1 MTAVVSVAETVDD
14 GVSFAD
20 ALGVTF
26 DELFAGA
33 GVCSSADPEAFFPEK
48 GCSVREAKAL
58 CNGDGRCLWCDHPH
72 AGVNCCGT
80 RSRRSKQPC
89 ECTAE
94 EYEAR
99 LDACPVRLA
108 CLTYALDTDERF
120 GIWGGMSDRERRRI
134 RQATRSSDP
143 VSPAVAL
150 AVAGDSVPLTDRER
164 SEAAV
169 RLLAQRKPDR
179 DRINNLGLD
188 PEALAALEREARG
201 IAA

>member
-1 MTAVVSVAETVDD
+1 MTAAIAAPGRFATAAGIGAFDD
-14 GVSFAD
+14 
-20 ALGVTF
+20 
-26 DELFAGA
+26 LFGGA
-33 GVCSSADPEAFFPEK
+33 GVCATTDPEAFFPEK
-48 GCSVREAKAL
+48 GGSTREARQI
-58 CNGDGRCLWCDHPH
+58 CNGDLRCLWCDHPH
-72 AGVNCCGT
+72 AGVDCGS
-80 RSRRSKQPC
+80 SRTPRSKQAC
-89 ECTAE
+89 TCTAG

-108 CLTYALDTDERF
+108 CLTYALDAGERG
-120 GIWGGMSDRERRRI
+120 GIWGGMGDEERQRI
-134 RQATRSSDP
+134 RKSTTRSSDP
-143 VSPAVAL
+143 LSPAVAL

-179 DRINNLGLD
+179 DRINLLGLD